1 MVGESCNASRDGFM
15 TPGTQTTRMWSLVR
29 HSLFAIFV
37 STIAACASSG
47 SYQLDLMNAPDI
59 YDEGGIDPF
68 ADNTP
73 IDAANNFGILY
84 ATDRLPAD

>member
-1 MVGESCNASRDGFM
+1 M
-15 TPGTQTTRMWSLVR
+15 TPGTQTTRLWSLVC

-47 SYQLDLMNAPDI
+47 IYQQDLMNAPDI

-68 ADNTP
+68 ADNKNTFCGGLTSVAP
-73 IDAANNFGILY
+73 TE
-84 ATDRLPAD
+84 TD